1 MKHILSTLILA
12 ALTTLPAFAGGKKE
26 ADGLVYYLPKTA
38 VRVHVLVEK
47 SVTTPGQLNEY
58 SDLYFKTAAPQ
69 VTTTDYRIVGVTFST
84 TAMRDE
90 SQRHVIGIDK
100 KHTVLSV
107 DCDANGVLRAINTKA
122 PAAKEEEPFRPAP
135 KAKPLN
141 PRDYMSQDI
150 LAAANQPKMAQL
162 VAQEIYDVRD
172 SRNLLSRGEADF
184 MPKDGEQLRLMY
196 EQLNRQERA
205 LMQLFQGT
213 TTVDTTEYV
222 VTLVPEKKRTA
233 RHGVPLLEEVRTLY
247 HRRPLWRALLRG
259 YRRGERDGRTA
270 RRARNG

>member
-12 ALTTLPAFAGGKKE
+12 ALTTLPTFAGGKKE

-141 PRDYMSQDI
+141 PRDYMSQAID
-150 LAAANQPKMAQL
+150 ASNQL
-162 VAQEIYDVRD
+162 CY
-172 SRNLLSRGEADF
+172 S
-184 MPKDGEQLRLMY
+184 
-196 EQLNRQERA
+196 
-205 LMQLFQGT
+205 
-213 TTVDTTEYV
+213 
-222 VTLVPEKKRTA
+222 
-233 RHGVPLLEEVRTLY
+233 
-247 HRRPLWRALLRG
+247 
-259 YRRGERDGRTA
+259 
-270 RRARNG
+270 

>member
-141 PRDYMSQDI
+141 PRDYMS
-150 LAAANQPKMAQL
+150 
-162 VAQEIYDVRD
+162 
-172 SRNLLSRGEADF
+172 
-184 MPKDGEQLRLMY
+184 
-196 EQLNRQERA
+196 
-205 LMQLFQGT
+205 
-213 TTVDTTEYV
+213 
-222 VTLVPEKKRTA
+222 
-233 RHGVPLLEEVRTLY
+233 
-247 HRRPLWRALLRG
+247 
-259 YRRGERDGRTA
+259 
-270 RRARNG
+270 